1 MKTNKDKTNGQ
12 IYLVDG
18 KEWIVGEQKISM
30 FDKAKCN
37 KNSTE
42 KKADNTDN
50 TDDKVRNNE
59 IKISK

>member
-1 MKTNKDKTNGQ
+1 METNKEKIKGQ

-37 KNSTE
+37 KSLTE
-42 KKADNTDN
+42 KKADNTD
-50 TDDKVRNNE
+50 DKVRN
-59 IKISK
+59 K